1 MFKYTWVIIKVYYR
15 EELIMDKVNIRESV
29 RNLVEFCLKKGDIDN
44 RFSGSARATEGIRAH
59 QKLQDDNEKIYKNYE
74 KEVYL
79 TYKFEMDRSIINI
92 EGRADGIIIEQDKI
106 IIEEIKSTY
115 KGFVYIDDSNE
126 VHWAQAKVYALIY
139 GKQNEL
145 NDIYIRLSYMQ
156 LETSEIK
163 SFEKRFTI
171 EELEQFTLE
180 LLKEYEKFSLL
191 IFEQKNARN
200 NSIKSLNFPFEK
212 YREGQRKLVNISY
225 QTIKEKE
232 MLFAQAPT
240 GIGKTISTI
249 FPSVKALGEGI
260 GEKIIYLTAKTIN
273 RQVAEET
280 FEKLRQGGL
289 KLKSIMITA
298 KEKIC
303 TNEIFDCNPEK
314 CIYAKDYY
322 GKVKEVILHILEN
335 EDRISSEILQKYAEK
350 YKVCSFELSL
360 DLSIYCDGIIC
371 DYNYIFDPRASL
383 DRILES
389 KGNIVLIDEA
399 HNLIDRSRNMYSASL
414 CKSQILNCKKMTK
427 GKLNKIHSILGKING
442 FFVDLRNECDHKS
455 VEWFYEEDSP
465 KELIKYLQLYLKESE
480 EILVRGNRFEG
491 YEEILQLYFDINS
504 FTSTMQLYDENYRTC
519 IEKASQ
525 ELKLTLF
532 CVNPSKNLKQYLE
545 KCYSVIFFSAT
556 ISPIKYYV
564 SMLGGH
570 DETYRLKLPSPF
582 KKDNL
587 KVYVSPINIRYTYRQ
602 KTLQT
607 VKNKICDFIS
617 EKVGNYMV
625 FAPSYA
631 YMELLYDEVEK
642 SGIEGFELIKQ
653 KQNMNEEEKSEVLR
667 SFKISNNLLMFCVL
681 GGMFSEGIDLP
692 GEQLIGSIIIGVGY
706 PMIDIKNE
714 IIKDFYKENGYD
726 YAYVFPGINK
736 IQQAVGR
743 VIRTESDTG
752 RVMLIDDRYITN
764 KYKVLLP
771 NEWFPINKY

>member
-1 MFKYTWVIIKVYYR
+1 
-15 EELIMDKVNIRESV
+15 MDKITIRESV

-59 QKLQDDNEKIYKNYE
+59 QKLQDDNEKIYENYE

-79 TYKFEMDRSIINI
+79 TYEFEMNKSIINI
-92 EGRADGIIIEQDKI
+92 EGRADGIIIEQDKT

-115 KGFVYIDDSNE
+115 KGFAYIDDSNE

-139 GKQNEL
+139 GKQNKL
-145 NDIYIRLSYMQ
+145 KDIYIRLSYMQ
-156 LETSEIK
+156 LETNEIK

-171 EELEQFTLE
+171 EELEKFTLG
-180 LLKEYEKFSLL
+180 LLNEYEKFSVL
-191 IFEQKNARN
+191 IFEQKSARN
-200 NSIKSLNFPFEK
+200 NSIKSLGFPFEK
-212 YREGQRKLVNISY
+212 YREGQRKLINIAY

-240 GIGKTISTI
+240 GIGKTISII

-273 RQVAEET
+273 RQVAEQT
-280 FEKLRQGGL
+280 FEKLRQHGL
-289 KLKSIMITA
+289 KFKSIIITA

-314 CIYAKDYY
+314 CIYARDYY
-322 GKVKEVILHILEN
+322 GKVKKVMLSILQN
-335 EDRISSEILQKYAEK
+335 EDRISSEILQKYAKK

-360 DLSIYCDGIIC
+360 DLCIYCDGIIG

-414 CKSQILNCKKMTK
+414 CKSQILSCKKLTK
-427 GKLNKIHSILGKING
+427 GKLNKIHSILGKLNS
-442 FFVDLRNECDHKS
+442 FFIDLRNECDHKD
-455 VEWFYEEDSP
+455 VEWFYEQDSP

-491 YEEILQLYFDINS
+491 YEEILQLYFDINA

-519 IEKASQ
+519 IEKTSQ
-525 ELKLTLF
+525 ELKLTLY
-532 CVNPSKNLKQYLE
+532 CVNPSKNLKEYLA

-564 SMLGGH
+564 SMLGGN
-570 DETYRLKLPSPF
+570 DGTYRLKLPSPF

-587 KVYVSPINIRYTYRQ
+587 KVYVSSINIRYTYRQ
-602 KTLQT
+602 KTLQI
-607 VKNKICDFIS
+607 VKNKICDFVS

-625 FAPSYA
+625 FAPSYT
-631 YMELLYDEVEK
+631 YMELLYDEMEK
-642 SGIEGFELIKQ
+642 YGIEGFELIKQ

-667 SFKISNNLLMFCVL
+667 SFKTSNNLLMFCVL

-692 GEQLIGSIIIGVGY
+692 DEQLIGSIIIGVGY
-706 PMIDIKNE
+706 PMIDMKNE

-736 IQQAVGR
+736 VQQAVGR
-743 VIRTESDTG
+743 VIRTETDTG

-764 KYKVLLP
+764 KYKILLP
-771 NEWFPINKY
+771 NEWYPISRY